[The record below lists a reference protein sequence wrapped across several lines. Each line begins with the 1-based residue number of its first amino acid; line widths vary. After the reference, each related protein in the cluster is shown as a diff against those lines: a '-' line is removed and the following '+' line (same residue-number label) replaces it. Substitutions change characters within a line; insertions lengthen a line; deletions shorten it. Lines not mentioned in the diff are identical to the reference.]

1 MATAAVLQKLEARA
15 LAAEKLIAMLRL
27 QIKEAKV
34 TAFFI
39 LAAFLFVN
47 LLLQIS
53 LFACAVEQ
61 LTPMST
67 SQVSNHHILFP
78 NGLRVTTSFDTNICT
93 HLSSSFGHVI
103 KKHVFM
109 NIVYALHMCIQKFS
123 TYFL

>member
-53 LFACAVEQ
+53 LFARAVEQ

-67 SQVSNHHILFP
+67 SQVSDHHILFP
-78 NGLRVTTSFDTNICT
+78 NGLRVTASFDTNICT
-93 HLSSSFGHVI
+93 CMSSSFGHVI
-103 KKHVFM
+103 K
-109 NIVYALHMCIQKFS
+109 NTCL
-123 TYFL
+123 

>member
-53 LFACAVEQ
+53 LFACAVEHEHFSSLQ
-61 LTPMST
+61 S
-67 SQVSNHHILFP
+67 SYSFP
-78 NGLRVTTSFDTNICT
+78 NGLRVTASFDTNICT
-93 HLSSSFGHVI
+93 CMSSSFGHVI
-103 KKHVFM
+103 K
-109 NIVYALHMCIQKFS
+109 NTCL
-123 TYFL
+123 